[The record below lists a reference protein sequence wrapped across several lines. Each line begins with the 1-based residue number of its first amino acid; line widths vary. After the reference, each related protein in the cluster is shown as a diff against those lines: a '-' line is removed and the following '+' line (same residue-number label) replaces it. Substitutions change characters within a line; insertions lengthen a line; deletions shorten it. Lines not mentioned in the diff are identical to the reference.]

1 MSVHLIFNYK
11 KTNKLIKSNIMAR
24 GRNIAVGIDVGTH
37 QIKVLVSEQEPMDLQ
52 SERESPFTLPKII
65 ASATIETK
73 GVRHGYVTN
82 VEELSKCIRTVVN
95 SAEKNSGLP
104 IKKAYVS
111 IGGVGLG
118 AIVSIGSVVT
128 TKADSEIT
136 DLDVRR
142 AIEESEKELPN
153 TYILNRK
160 IIHTIPLE
168 YKVDGRKVLGRP
180 QGLKGVKLEARVL
193 YITCLAHHLTD
204 LLSAFDDADVE
215 IKDVIAS
222 PIAASLISLTKT
234 QKIAGCVL
242 LNIGSETSSIIV
254 YENNIPV
261 SMEVFA
267 VGSNDITN
275 DIALGLKVSIE
286 EADLIK
292 MSVSGNGSS
301 SANNSIPNFS
311 KKKLDEIII
320 ARLSDIFDLIEGHLK
335 KIDRNGLLPA
345 GIILTG
351 GGSGLMNI
359 EELAREA
366 LRLPSKRHTLKLEG
380 NLKGIAREFEWS
392 VAYGLTVL
400 AFSSPDDRSGP
411 GGLGDLGL
419 KSFFKKIKRVL
430 GGWIKQF
437 LP

>member
-1 MSVHLIFNYK
+1 
-11 KTNKLIKSNIMAR
+11 MAK

-37 QIKVLVSEQEPMDLQ
+37 QIKVLMAEQESLDIQ
-52 SERESPFTLPKII
+52 SERESSALPFSPKII
-65 ASATIETK
+65 SSAVIETK
-73 GVRHGYVTN
+73 GMRHGYATN
-82 VEELSKCIRTVVN
+82 VSELAKCLRNVVGI
-95 SAEKNSGLP
+95 AERNSGLP

-136 DLDVRR
+136 DLDVQR
-142 AIEESEKELPN
+142 AIEESEKELPS

-204 LLSAFDDADVE
+204 LLSAFDEANIE
-215 IKDVIAS
+215 IKDVVAS
-222 PIAASLISLTKT
+222 PIASSLVSLTKT
-234 QKIAGCVL
+234 QKIAGCIL

-261 SMEVFA
+261 SMEVFP

-286 EADLIK
+286 EADQIK
-292 MSVSGNGSS
+292 MAISGGPTSS
-301 SANNSIPNFS
+301 NNSIPSFS

-320 ARLSDIFDLIEGHLK
+320 ARISDIFELIEDHLR

-351 GGSGLMNI
+351 GGSGLANI

-366 LRLPSKRHTLKLEG
+366 LRLPSKQHKLKLEG

-392 VAYGLTVL
+392 VAYGLTLL
-400 AFSSPDDRSGP
+400 AFSSDGNGGFGRPTSGDFIK
-411 GGLGDLGL
+411 L
-419 KSFFKKIKRVL
+419 FKKIANWV
-430 GGWIKQF
+430 KQF

>member
-1 MSVHLIFNYK
+1 
-11 KTNKLIKSNIMAR
+11 MAR
-24 GRNIAVGIDVGTH
+24 GRNIAVGIDIGTH
-37 QIKVLVSEQEPMDLQ
+37 QIKVLVAEQEPMEFSDKTNGLN
-52 SERESPFTLPKII
+52 LPKIV
-65 ASATIETK
+65 ASANIETK

-82 VEELSKCIRTVVN
+82 VLELSKCIRTVVN
-95 SAEKNSGLP
+95 TAEKNSGFP

-118 AIVSIGSVVT
+118 AIISVGSVVT

-142 AIEESEKELPN
+142 AIEESEKELPS

-204 LLSAFDDADVE
+204 LLESFDEANIE

-222 PIAASLISLTKT
+222 PIAASLVALSKT
-234 QKIAGCVL
+234 QKIAGCIL

-254 YENNIPV
+254 YENNIPI
-261 SMEVFA
+261 SMEVFP

-286 EADLIK
+286 DADQIK
-292 MSVSGNGSS
+292 MQVSGTVPNS
-301 SANNSIPNFS
+301 NISIPTFS
-311 KKKLDEIII
+311 RKKLDEIII

-351 GGSGLMNI
+351 GGSGLVNI

-366 LRLPSKRHTLKLEG
+366 LRLPSKQHKLKLEG

-392 VAYGLTVL
+392 VAYGLAIL
-400 AFSSPDDRSGP
+400 AFSSDEKSS
-411 GGLGDLGL
+411 LDLGGFNISNAFG
-419 KSFFKKIKRVL
+419 KMKRTGL
-430 GGWIKQF
+430 SWFKQF

>member
-1 MSVHLIFNYK
+1 
-11 KTNKLIKSNIMAR
+11 MAK

-37 QIKVLVSEQEPMDLQ
+37 QIKVLVAEQEPTNFQ
-52 SERESPFTLPKII
+52 SEKDSDKSPGFNLPKII
-65 ASATIETK
+65 ASACIETK
-73 GVRHGYVTN
+73 GMRHGYVTN
-82 VEELSKCIRTVVN
+82 IPELAKCIRTAVN
-95 SAEKNSGLP
+95 IAEKNSGFP

-118 AIVSIGSVVT
+118 AIVSVGSVVT
-128 TKADSEIT
+128 TRADTEIT
-136 DLDVRR
+136 NLDVKR
-142 AIEESEKELPN
+142 AIEESEKEFPS

-160 IIHTIPLE
+160 IIHSIPLE
-168 YKVDGRKVLGRP
+168 YKVDGRRVLGRP
-180 QGLKGVKLEARVL
+180 QGLKGVKLETRVL

-204 LLSAFDDADVE
+204 LMSAFDEANVE
-215 IKDVIAS
+215 IKDVVAA
-222 PIAASLISLTKT
+222 PIAASLVSLTKT
-234 QKIAGCVL
+234 QKIAGCIL
-242 LNIGSETSSIIV
+242 LNIGAETSSIIV

-286 EADLIK
+286 EADQIK
-292 MSVSGNGSS
+292 MSISLGQSS
-301 SANNSIPNFS
+301 NSSIPTYS
-311 KKKLDEIII
+311 RKKLDEIVI
-320 ARLSDIFDLIEGHLK
+320 ARLSDIFDLVEDHLK

-351 GGSGLMNI
+351 GGSGLSNI

-366 LRLPSKRHTLKLEG
+366 LRLPSKQHKLKLEG

-392 VAYGLTVL
+392 VSYGLIML
-400 AFSSPDDRSGP
+400 AFSSPDDRGSI
-411 GGLGDLGL
+411 
-419 KSFFKKIKRVL
+419 SFDNINAINIFKKIKNIVIT
-430 GGWIKQF
+430 WVKQF

>member
-1 MSVHLIFNYK
+1 
-11 KTNKLIKSNIMAR
+11 MAK
-24 GRNIAVGIDVGTH
+24 GRNLAVGIDVGTH
-37 QIKVLVSEQEPMDLQ
+37 QIKVLVTELEPAEFQ
-52 SERESPFTLPKII
+52 SEEKGKGVGFNTPRII
-65 ASATIETK
+65 ASATVETK
-73 GVRHGYVTN
+73 GMRHGYVTN
-82 VEELSKCIRTVVN
+82 VAELSKCIRTAVN
-95 SAEKNSGLP
+95 IAEKNSGIP

-118 AIVSIGSVVT
+118 AIIAVGSVVT

-136 DLDVRR
+136 DLDVKR
-142 AIEESEKELPN
+142 AIEESEKELPS

-160 IIHTIPLE
+160 IIHSIPLE

-193 YITCLAHHLTD
+193 YITCLAHHFTD
-204 LLSAFDDADVE
+204 LLNAFDDANVE
-215 IKDVIAS
+215 MRDIVAA
-222 PIAASLISLTKT
+222 PIAASLVSLTKT
-234 QKIAGCVL
+234 QKIAGCIL

-261 SMEVFA
+261 SMEVFP

-286 EADLIK
+286 EADQIK
-292 MSVSGNGSS
+292 MSVSSDPNTIA
-301 SANNSIPNFS
+301 SASASLPTFS

-320 ARLSDIFDLIEGHLK
+320 ARLSDIFDLVENHLK

-351 GGSGLMNI
+351 GGSGLINI

-380 NLKGIAREFEWS
+380 NLKGIGREFEWS
-392 VAYGLTVL
+392 VAYGLTIL
-400 AFSSPDDRSGP
+400 AFSSPDDRGDIGS
-411 GGLGDLGL
+411 GGLSAVGAFNKL
-419 KSFFKKIKRVL
+419 KKMIIEWV
-430 GGWIKQF
+430 KQF

>member
-1 MSVHLIFNYK
+1 
-11 KTNKLIKSNIMAR
+11 MAK

-37 QIKVLVSEQEPMDLQ
+37 QIKVLVTEQEPSEFQ
-52 SERESPFTLPKII
+52 SEKGTGFNLPKIL
-65 ASATIETK
+65 ASAVVETK
-73 GVRHGYVTN
+73 GMRHGYVTN
-82 VEELSKCIRTVVN
+82 VSELSKCIRTSVN
-95 SAEKNSGLP
+95 IAEKNSGIP

-118 AIVSIGSVVT
+118 AIVAIGSVVT

-136 DLDVRR
+136 DLDVKRV
-142 AIEESEKELPN
+142 IEESEKEIPG

-160 IIHTIPLE
+160 IIHSIPLE

-193 YITCLAHHLTD
+193 YITCLAHHFTD
-204 LLSAFDDADVE
+204 LLNAFDDANVE
-215 IKDVIAS
+215 MRDIVAA
-222 PIAASLISLTKT
+222 PIAASLVSLTKT
-234 QKIAGCVL
+234 QKIAGCIL

-261 SMEVFA
+261 SMEVFP

-286 EADLIK
+286 EADQIK
-292 MSVSGNGSS
+292 MSVSGDSS
-301 SANNSIPNFS
+301 FSTSSIPTFS
-311 KKKLDEIII
+311 RKKLDEIII
-320 ARLSDIFDLIEGHLK
+320 ARLSDIFDLVEGHLK

-351 GGSGLMNI
+351 GGSGLLNI

-366 LRLPSKRHTLKLEG
+366 LRLPSKRHSLKLEG

-392 VAYGLTVL
+392 IAYGLTIL
-400 AFSSPDDRSGP
+400 AFSSPDDRSGINLD
-411 GGLGDLGL
+411 GLSASGI
-419 KSFFKKIKRVL
+419 FKKLKKLI
-430 GGWIKQF
+430 GGWVKQF

>member
-1 MSVHLIFNYK
+1 
-11 KTNKLIKSNIMAR
+11 MAK
-24 GRNIAVGIDVGTH
+24 GRNLAVGIDVGTH
-37 QIKVLVSEQEPMDLQ
+37 QIKVLVTELEPTEFQ
-52 SERESPFTLPKII
+52 GERDSSRQGGPNLPRII
-65 ASATIETK
+65 ASASIETK
-73 GVRHGYVTN
+73 GMRHGYVTN
-82 VEELSKCIRTVVN
+82 VAELSKCIRSVVN
-95 SAEKNSGLP
+95 IAEKNAGIP

-118 AIVSIGSVVT
+118 AIVSVGSVVT

-136 DLDVRR
+136 DLDVKR
-142 AIEESEKELPN
+142 AIEESEKELPS

-160 IIHTIPLE
+160 IIHSIPLE

-193 YITCLAHHLTD
+193 YITCLAHHFTD
-204 LLSAFDDADVE
+204 LLEAFDDANVE
-215 IKDVIAS
+215 MRDIVAA
-222 PIAASLISLTKT
+222 PIAASLVSLTKT

-261 SMEVFA
+261 SMEIFG

-286 EADLIK
+286 DADLIK
-292 MSVSGNGSS
+292 MSVSDESVTP
-301 SANNSIPNFS
+301 AHNSLPTFS
-311 KKKLDEIII
+311 RKKLDEIII

-351 GGSGLMNI
+351 GGSGLANI

-392 VAYGLTVL
+392 VAYGLTIL
-400 AFSSPDDRSGP
+400 AFSSPDDR
-411 GGLGDLGL
+411 GGLNLDGL
-419 KSFFKKIKRVL
+419 SAVGIFKKLKKVI
-430 GGWIKQF
+430 GGWVKQF

>member
-1 MSVHLIFNYK
+1 
-11 KTNKLIKSNIMAR
+11 MAK
-24 GRNIAVGIDVGTH
+24 GRNLAVGIDVGTH
-37 QIKVLVSEQEPMDLQ
+37 QIKVLVTELEPVEFQTEKD
-52 SERESPFTLPKII
+52 SSRGTSSLPRII
-65 ASATIETK
+65 ASATVETK
-73 GVRHGYVTN
+73 GMRHGYVTN
-82 VEELSKCIRTVVN
+82 VTELSKCIRVAVN
-95 SAEKNSGLP
+95 IAEKNSGIP

-118 AIVSIGSVVT
+118 AIVAVGSVVT

-136 DLDVRR
+136 DLDVKRV
-142 AIEESEKELPN
+142 IEESEKELPS

-160 IIHTIPLE
+160 IIHSIPLE

-193 YITCLAHHLTD
+193 YITCLAHHFTD
-204 LLSAFDDADVE
+204 LLNAFDDANVE
-215 IKDVIAS
+215 MRDIVAA
-222 PIAASLISLTKT
+222 PIAASLVSLTKT
-234 QKIAGCVL
+234 QKIAGCIL

-261 SMEVFA
+261 SMEVFP

-286 EADLIK
+286 EADQIK
-292 MSVSGNGSS
+292 MSVSGDAQASS
-301 SANNSIPNFS
+301 SNSSLPTFS
-311 KKKLDEIII
+311 RKKLDEIII

-351 GGSGLMNI
+351 GGSGLLNI

-392 VAYGLTVL
+392 VAYGLTIL
-400 AFSSPDDRSGP
+400 AFSSPDDRSGINLD
-411 GGLGDLGL
+411 GLSAVGA
-419 KSFFKKIKRVL
+419 FKKLKKLI
-430 GGWIKQF
+430 GGWVKQF

>member
-1 MSVHLIFNYK
+1 
-11 KTNKLIKSNIMAR
+11 MAK

-37 QIKVLVSEQEPMDLQ
+37 QIKVLVSELEPMEFQKDG
-52 SERESPFTLPKII
+52 ESTKQNSLNLPKIV
-65 ASATIETK
+65 ASAVIETK
-73 GVRHGYVTN
+73 GMRHGYVTN
-82 VEELSKCIRTVVN
+82 VEELSKCIRSVVN
-95 SAEKNSGLP
+95 TAEKNSGLP

-118 AIVSIGSVVT
+118 AIISVGGVVT

-136 DLDVRR
+136 DLDVKR
-142 AIEESEKELPN
+142 AIEESEKELPS

-160 IIHTIPLE
+160 ILHTIPLE

-180 QGLKGVKLEARVL
+180 QGLKGIKLEARVL
-193 YITCLAHHLTD
+193 YITCLAHHFTD
-204 LLSAFDDADVE
+204 LLEAFDEANVE
-215 IKDVIAS
+215 IKDIIAS
-222 PIAASLISLTKT
+222 PIAASLVSLTKT

-242 LNIGSETSSIIV
+242 LNIGAETSSMIV

-261 SMEVFA
+261 SMEIFP

-286 EADLIK
+286 DADQIK
-292 MSVSGNGSS
+292 MIATGAQIPAHSS
-301 SANNSIPNFS
+301 LPNFS
-311 KKKLDEIII
+311 RRKLEEIVI
-320 ARLSDIFDLIEGHLK
+320 ARLSDIFDLVEGHLR

-351 GGSGLMNI
+351 GGSGIENI

-366 LRLPSKRHTLKLEG
+366 LRLPSKQHRLKLEG
-380 NLKGIAREFEWS
+380 NTRGITKDFEWT
-392 VAYGLTVL
+392 VAYGLTML
-400 AFSSPDDRSGP
+400 AFSSSSDTKGP
-411 GGLGDLGL
+411 PIDIG
-419 KSFFKKIKRVL
+419 SFLNIMRFIKKTKEKIVE
-430 GGWIKQF
+430 WVKQF

>member
-1 MSVHLIFNYK
+1 
-11 KTNKLIKSNIMAR
+11 MAK

-37 QIKVLVSEQEPMDLQ
+37 QIKVLVSEQEPIELQ
-52 SERESPFTLPKII
+52 TERESISNLPKII
-65 ASATIETK
+65 ASATVETK

-82 VEELSKCIRTVVN
+82 VEELSRCIRTAVN
-95 SAEKNSGLP
+95 MAEKNSNLP

-136 DLDVRR
+136 DLDVKR
-142 AIEESEKELPN
+142 AVEESEKELPN

-234 QKIAGCVL
+234 QKIAGCIL

-286 EADLIK
+286 EADQIK

-301 SANNSIPNFS
+301 SLNNSIPNFS
-311 KKKLDEIII
+311 RKKLDEVII

-400 AFSSPDDRSGP
+400 AFSSPDDRSGSMDF
-411 GGLGDLGL
+411 GSLSLM
-419 KSFFKKIKRVL
+419 SFFKKIKRIL

>member
-1 MSVHLIFNYK
+1 
-11 KTNKLIKSNIMAR
+11 MAK
-24 GRNIAVGIDVGTH
+24 GRNLAIGIDVGTH
-37 QIKVLVSEQEPMDLQ
+37 QIKVLMAEQDSLDAQ
-52 SERESPFTLPKII
+52 SDRESSSAFVSPKII
-65 ASATIETK
+65 TSAVIETK
-73 GVRHGYVTN
+73 GMRHGYVTN
-82 VEELSKCIRTVVN
+82 VSELAKCLRTVVGT
-95 SAEKNSGLP
+95 AERNSGLP

-118 AIVSIGSVVT
+118 AIISIGSVVT

-136 DLDVRR
+136 DLDVQR
-142 AIEESEKELPN
+142 AIEESEKELPS

-204 LLSAFDDADVE
+204 LLSAFDEANIE
-215 IKDVIAS
+215 IKDVVAS
-222 PIAASLISLTKT
+222 PIASSLVSLTKT
-234 QKIAGCVL
+234 QKIAGCIL

-261 SMEVFA
+261 SMEVFP

-286 EADLIK
+286 EADQIK
-292 MSVSGNGSS
+292 MAISGGPTPSNS
-301 SANNSIPNFS
+301 SIPSFS

-320 ARLSDIFDLIEGHLK
+320 ARISDIFELIEDHLR

-351 GGSGLMNI
+351 GGSGLANI

-366 LRLPSKRHTLKLEG
+366 LRLPSKQHKLKLEG
-380 NLKGIAREFEWS
+380 NLKGIAREFEWTVS
-392 VAYGLTVL
+392 YGLILL
-400 AFSSPDDRSGP
+400 AFSSDNPGMFGRPNSGDFIK
-411 GGLGDLGL
+411 L
-419 KSFFKKIKRVL
+419 FKKIIN
-430 GGWIKQF
+430 WIKQF

>member
-1 MSVHLIFNYK
+1 
-11 KTNKLIKSNIMAR
+11 MAK

-37 QIKVLVSEQEPMDLQ
+37 QIKVLVAEQEPMEQQL
-52 SERESPFTLPKII
+52 ERDPSRTSAFNLPKIV
-65 ASATIETK
+65 ASATVETK

-82 VEELSKCIRTVVN
+82 VTELSKCIRTAVTI
-95 SAEKNSGLP
+95 AEKNSGLP

-118 AIVSIGSVVT
+118 AIISVGGVVT
-128 TKADSEIT
+128 TRADTEIAN
-136 DLDVRR
+136 LDVKR
-142 AIEESEKELPN
+142 AIDESEKELPN

-160 IIHTIPLE
+160 IIHSIPLE

-180 QGLKGVKLEARVL
+180 QGLKGVKLEARAL
-193 YITCLAHHLTD
+193 YITCLSHHFTD
-204 LLSAFDDADVE
+204 LLSAFDEANVE
-215 IKDVIAS
+215 IKDVVAT
-222 PIAASLISLTKT
+222 PIAASLVSLTKT
-234 QKIAGCVL
+234 QKIAGCIL
-242 LNIGSETSSIIV
+242 LNIGAETSSIIV

-286 EADLIK
+286 EADQIK
-292 MSVSGNGSS
+292 MAVSGEPA
-301 SANNSIPNFS
+301 SAIASIPTFS
-311 KKKLDEIII
+311 RKKLDEIII
-320 ARLSDIFDLIEGHLK
+320 ARLSDIFDLIEDHLR

-351 GGSGLMNI
+351 GGSGIANI

-366 LRLPSKRHTLKLEG
+366 LRLPSKQHKLKLEG
-380 NLKGIAREFEWS
+380 NLKGIAREFEWA
-392 VAYGLTVL
+392 VAYGLTIL
-400 AFSSPDDRSGP
+400 AFSSADDR
-411 GGLGDLGL
+411 GGM
-419 KSFFKKIKRVL
+419 SFDNINAVNVFKKIRNTL
-430 GGWIKQF
+430 SGWFKQF

>member
-1 MSVHLIFNYK
+1 
-11 KTNKLIKSNIMAR
+11 MAK

-37 QIKVLVSEQEPMDLQ
+37 QIKVLMAEQESLDIQ
-52 SERESPFTLPKII
+52 SERESSALPFSPKII
-65 ASATIETK
+65 SSAVIETK
-73 GVRHGYVTN
+73 GMRHGYVTN
-82 VEELSKCIRTVVN
+82 VSELAKCLRNVVGI
-95 SAEKNSGLP
+95 AERNSGLP

-136 DLDVRR
+136 DLDVQR
-142 AIEESEKELPN
+142 AIEESEKELPS

-204 LLSAFDDADVE
+204 LLSAFDEANIE
-215 IKDVIAS
+215 IKDVVAS
-222 PIAASLISLTKT
+222 PIASSLVSLTKT
-234 QKIAGCVL
+234 QKIAGCIL

-261 SMEVFA
+261 SMEVFP

-286 EADLIK
+286 EADQIK
-292 MSVSGNGSS
+292 MAISGGPTSS
-301 SANNSIPNFS
+301 NNSIPNFS

-320 ARLSDIFDLIEGHLK
+320 ARISDIFELIEDHLR

-351 GGSGLMNI
+351 GGSGLANI

-366 LRLPSKRHTLKLEG
+366 LRLPSKQHKLKLEG

-392 VAYGLTVL
+392 VAYGLTLL
-400 AFSSPDDRSGP
+400 AFSSDGNGGFGRPTSGDFIK
-411 GGLGDLGL
+411 L
-419 KSFFKKIKRVL
+419 FKKIANWV
-430 GGWIKQF
+430 KQF

>member
-1 MSVHLIFNYK
+1 
-11 KTNKLIKSNIMAR
+11 
-24 GRNIAVGIDVGTH
+24 
-37 QIKVLVSEQEPMDLQ
+37 
-52 SERESPFTLPKII
+52 
-65 ASATIETK
+65 
-73 GVRHGYVTN
+73 
-82 VEELSKCIRTVVN
+82 
-95 SAEKNSGLP
+95 
-104 IKKAYVS
+104 
-111 IGGVGLG
+111 

-136 DLDVRR
+136 DLDVKR
-142 AIEESEKELPN
+142 AIEESEKELPS

-160 IIHTIPLE
+160 IIHSIPLE

-193 YITCLAHHLTD
+193 YITCLAHHFTD
-204 LLSAFDDADVE
+204 LLEAFDEANVE
-215 IKDVIAS
+215 MRDIIAA
-222 PIAASLISLTKT
+222 PIAASLVALTKT
-234 QKIAGCVL
+234 QKIAGCIL

-261 SMEVFA
+261 SMEIFP

-286 EADLIK
+286 DADLIK
-292 MSVSGNGSS
+292 MSVSSDTPSS
-301 SANNSIPNFS
+301 SNNSSLPTFS
-311 KKKLDEIII
+311 RKKLDEIVI

-351 GGSGLMNI
+351 GGSGLANI

-366 LRLPSKRHTLKLEG
+366 LRLPSKRHSLKLEG
-380 NLKGIAREFEWS
+380 NLKGIAREFEWA
-392 VAYGLTVL
+392 VAYGLTIL
-400 AFSSPDDRSGP
+400 AFSSSPDDRGGINLDGLSASGI
-411 GGLGDLGL
+411 
-419 KSFFKKIKRVL
+419 FKKLKKVI
-430 GGWIKQF
+430 GGWVKQF

>member
-1 MSVHLIFNYK
+1 
-11 KTNKLIKSNIMAR
+11 MAK

-37 QIKVLVSEQEPMDLQ
+37 QIKVLVAEQEPLEMQTD
-52 SERESPFTLPKII
+52 SEAARPGTFNPPKVI
-65 ASATIETK
+65 ASAVIETK

-82 VEELSKCIRTVVN
+82 IEELSKCIRTVVN
-95 SAEKNSGLP
+95 IAEKNSGVP

-111 IGGVGLG
+111 ISSVGLG
-118 AIVSIGSVVT
+118 AIVAVGSVVT
-128 TKADSEIT
+128 TKADTEIT
-136 DLDVRR
+136 ELDVKRV
-142 AIEESEKELPN
+142 IEESEKELPS

-180 QGLKGVKLEARVL
+180 HGLKGVKLEARVL
-193 YITCLAHHLTD
+193 YITCLSHHLTD

-215 IKDVIAS
+215 IKDVVAS

-234 QKIAGCVL
+234 QKIAGCIL

-254 YENNIPV
+254 YENNIPF
-261 SMEVFA
+261 SMEVFP

-286 EADLIK
+286 DADQIK
-292 MSVSGNGSS
+292 MSVSGDGTPPSS
-301 SANNSIPNFS
+301 HNSLPTFPR
-311 KKKLDEIII
+311 KKLDEIII

-351 GGSGLMNI
+351 GGSGLLNI

-366 LRLPSKRHTLKLEG
+366 LRLPSKRHALKLEG

-400 AFSSPDDRSGP
+400 AFSSPNDKTGSMDFGS
-411 GGLGDLGL
+411 LGL
-419 KSFFKKIKRVL
+419 TSFFKRLRKTI

>member
-1 MSVHLIFNYK
+1 
-11 KTNKLIKSNIMAR
+11 MAK
-24 GRNIAVGIDVGTH
+24 GRNLAVGIDVGTH
-37 QIKVLVSEQEPMDLQ
+37 QIKVLVTELEPVPFQ
-52 SERESPFTLPKII
+52 SEKDSSRGVGALPRII
-65 ASATIETK
+65 ASATVETK
-73 GVRHGYVTN
+73 GMRHGYVTN
-82 VEELSKCIRTVVN
+82 VTELSKCIRVAVN
-95 SAEKNSGLP
+95 IAEKNSGIP

-118 AIVSIGSVVT
+118 AIVAVGSVVT

-136 DLDVRR
+136 DLDVKR
-142 AIEESEKELPN
+142 AIEESEKELPS

-160 IIHTIPLE
+160 IIHSIPLE

-193 YITCLAHHLTD
+193 YITCLAHHFTD
-204 LLSAFDDADVE
+204 LLNAFDDANVE
-215 IKDVIAS
+215 MRDIVAA
-222 PIAASLISLTKT
+222 PIAASLVSLTKT
-234 QKIAGCVL
+234 QKIAGCIL

-261 SMEVFA
+261 SMEVFP

-286 EADLIK
+286 EADQIK
-292 MSVSGNGSS
+292 MSVSGDTQHSS
-301 SANNSIPNFS
+301 SNSSLPTFS
-311 KKKLDEIII
+311 RKKLDEIII

-351 GGSGLMNI
+351 GGSGLLNI

-392 VAYGLTVL
+392 VAYGLTIL
-400 AFSSPDDRSGP
+400 AFSSPDDRSGINLD
-411 GGLGDLGL
+411 GLSAVGA
-419 KSFFKKIKRVL
+419 FKKLKKLI
-430 GGWIKQF
+430 GGWVKQF

>member
-1 MSVHLIFNYK
+1 
-11 KTNKLIKSNIMAR
+11 MAK
-24 GRNIAVGIDVGTH
+24 GRNLAVGIDVGTH
-37 QIKVLVSEQEPMDLQ
+37 QIKVLVTELEPTELQ
-52 SERESPFTLPKII
+52 GDRDSSRQGGPTLPRII
-65 ASATIETK
+65 ASASIETK
-73 GVRHGYVTN
+73 GMRHGYVTN
-82 VEELSKCIRTVVN
+82 VAELSKCIRSVVN
-95 SAEKNSGLP
+95 VAEKNAGIP

-118 AIVSIGSVVT
+118 AIVSVGSVVT

-136 DLDVRR
+136 DLDVKR
-142 AIEESEKELPN
+142 AIEESEKELPS

-160 IIHTIPLE
+160 IIHSIPLE

-193 YITCLAHHLTD
+193 YITCLAHHFTD
-204 LLSAFDDADVE
+204 LLEAFDDANVE
-215 IKDVIAS
+215 MRDIVAA
-222 PIAASLISLTKT
+222 PIAASLVSLTKT

-261 SMEVFA
+261 SMEIFG

-286 EADLIK
+286 DADLIK
-292 MSVSGNGSS
+292 MSVSDE
-301 SANNSIPNFS
+301 APAPAHNSLPTFS
-311 KKKLDEIII
+311 RKKLDEIII

-351 GGSGLMNI
+351 GGSGLLNI

-392 VAYGLTVL
+392 VAYGLTIL
-400 AFSSPDDRSGP
+400 AFSSPSDR
-411 GGLGDLGL
+411 GGINLDGL
-419 KSFFKKIKRVL
+419 SAIGIFKKLKKVI
-430 GGWIKQF
+430 GGWVKQF

>member
-1 MSVHLIFNYK
+1 
-11 KTNKLIKSNIMAR
+11 MAK

-37 QIKVLVSEQEPMDLQ
+37 QIKVLVSEQEPAEFQ
-52 SERESPFTLPKII
+52 AERESGRVGGFNLPKIV
-65 ASATIETK
+65 ASATVETK

-95 SAEKNSGLP
+95 IAEKNSGFP

-118 AIVSIGSVVT
+118 AIVSVGSVVT

-136 DLDVRR
+136 DLDVKR
-142 AIEESEKELPN
+142 AIEESERELPS

-286 EADLIK
+286 DADQIK
-292 MSVSGNGSS
+292 MSISGDGTTPSS
-301 SANNSIPNFS
+301 SSSNSSSSHNSLPTFS
-311 KKKLDEIII
+311 RKKLDEIII

-351 GGSGLMNI
+351 GGSGLNNI

-400 AFSSPDDRSGP
+400 AFSSPEDRSGSMDF
-411 GGLGDLGL
+411 GSLGL
-419 KSFFKKIKRVL
+419 TSFFKKLKRVV